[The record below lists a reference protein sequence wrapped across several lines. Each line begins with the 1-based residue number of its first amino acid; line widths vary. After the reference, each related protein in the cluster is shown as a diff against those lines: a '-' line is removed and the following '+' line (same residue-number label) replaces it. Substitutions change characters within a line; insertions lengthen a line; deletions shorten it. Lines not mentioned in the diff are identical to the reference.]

1 MASAGDGWMNPPEL
15 LLFQDFGGDWNRY
28 EKELNRV
35 FKEKIVHGGLR
46 FQNKRVSCRR
56 IPETKG
62 RWALFWHL
70 IQEGHEEDD
79 RIPDF
84 RRCERLPWIPWVISN
99 ATSHPEIDKW
109 QNTQR
114 REINSLL
121 WYREEYLVVLSQRE
135 NYWLLKTAY
144 VTEGKYRI
152 RRLREERDGYMRT
165 HNQEI

>member
-1 MASAGDGWMNPPEL
+1 MNPPEL

-70 IQEGHEEDD
+70 IQEGHEDDD

-109 QNTQR
+109 QNTRR
-114 REINSLL
+114 RETNTLL

-152 RRLREERDGYMRT
+152 RRLREERDAYDENSQPR
-165 HNQEI
+165 NLKS

>member
-1 MASAGDGWMNPPEL
+1 MASAGDSWMNPPEL

-28 EKELNRV
+28 EEELNRV

-46 FQNKRVSCRR
+46 FQNNRVSYRR

-62 RWALFWHL
+62 RWASFWHL
-70 IQEGHEEDD
+70 IQEGHEEDE
-79 RIPDF
+79 RIPDL
-84 RRCERLPWIPWVISN
+84 RRCERLPWIPWVINN
-99 ATSHPEIDKW
+99 AMSHPEIDKW
-109 QNTQR
+109 WNARR
-114 REINSLL
+114 RETNTLL

-152 RRLREERDGYMRT
+152 RRLREERDAYMGTR
-165 HNQEI
+165 NQGI